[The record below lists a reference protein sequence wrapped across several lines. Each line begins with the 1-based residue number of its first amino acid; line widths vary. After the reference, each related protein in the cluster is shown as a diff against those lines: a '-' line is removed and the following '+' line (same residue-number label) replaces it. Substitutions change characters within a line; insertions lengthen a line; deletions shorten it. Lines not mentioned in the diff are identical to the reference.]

1 MWFRWLAGAV
11 VVLGLLFMAL
21 FPRTDEA
28 PGEPAPRAPSSRA
41 GTLNTWTAAKHAVP
55 APTGS
60 LRITGEVRDARGP
73 VPGVRV
79 TASRVDAET
88 LSERPCPEALR
99 EAPSSDAR
107 RLTACA
113 GAELEQEVARLVEAR
128 EGEAPVFAETVSAQD
143 GTFAL
148 EGLPAGAFA
157 LWALGEHGAV
167 LRLDVPAG
175 GEAVEL
181 ELEEGIQI
189 SGTVTEALGRAP
201 IPGARV
207 TVVHEAHTR
216 FFDVL
221 ADEQGRFRMGPL
233 PPGRYLE
240 VASAQGWRAGL
251 LRDEVWLD
259 ADVEVA
265 FKLHPMRQFEGV
277 VLTPQGLPA
286 PGLTVNLRALFG
298 GADILTARTD
308 EQGHF
313 TFEEVPAVE
322 HHLWVWNAER
332 TAIGEAA
339 VQEKSPKQT
348 LIRMEPCSFLEGT
361 VRDDQGRPLEG
372 VRLEVNRQHLG
383 NAPIPEALTDEAGH
397 YRLGPLLASAMKLS
411 LTRAHFMNKVESIPH
426 RDGVARTWDFTLA
439 RAVSVEGSVVDTE
452 GRPLAGVEVRL
463 SPVGVT
469 SRLFRDR
476 ASRLDE
482 STVSDEAGR
491 FLLDTEQEGPGRL
504 SASAT
509 DFISTEVDVK
519 VPSTEVRVVLQQGAS
534 VSGTVVDAKGQ
545 PMTDVTLKLWDTT
558 PASGEARSGTV
569 DGQGGFSLRGLKAG
583 HYMLEAWRRTP
594 GMAQST
600 SRPVEL
606 EEHTQAVV
614 ALRFEEGRALEG
626 MTVDTFGQPVPG
638 VQVRAC
644 LPLDDV
650 PPWQL
655 SVETC
660 DPRSGGGVRSGPDG
674 RFVLKHLVAP
684 TYQLVAW
691 KEDQAFAPA
700 RSQGGTADA
709 SSLHVV
715 PGGPEIRLVLERR
728 SRLRARVVS
737 TDGSPLP
744 SSLWVHNDGRKQSSD
759 GVFDVVLRDDSK
771 SVVVSAEGFFDLPR
785 SVMVKP
791 GEDVDLGDLVMTRSR
806 KARFIVRDEA
816 NPGSM
821 AGVPVSV
828 GMSYEGNP
836 IPFKNPVP
844 PPFFGNLD
852 AEGAVDLDGL
862 PFAPIVITVQ
872 LERDQRS
879 QDVALDAYQKVVTV
893 TVPARPR

>member
-1 MWFRWLAGAV
+1 MRFRWLAGAV
-11 VVLGLLFMAL
+11 VVLGLLLMAL
-21 FPRTDEA
+21 FPRTEEA

-41 GTLNTWTAAKHAVP
+41 GALNTWKAAKHAVP
-55 APTGS
+55 TPTGS
-60 LRITGEVRDARGP
+60 LRITGVVRDARGP

-88 LSERPCPEALR
+88 LSERPCPEAFR
-99 EAPSSDAR
+99 EDHASNAL

-113 GAELEQEVARLVEAR
+113 GAGLEQEVARLVEAR

-143 GTFAL
+143 GTFTL
-148 EGLPAGAFA
+148 EGLPSGAFA

-167 LRLDVPAG
+167 LRPDVPAG
-175 GEAVEL
+175 SEAVEL
-181 ELEEGIQI
+181 GLEEGIQI
-189 SGTVTEALGRAP
+189 SGTVTEALGRTP

-221 ADEQGRFRMGPL
+221 ADEQGRFRVGPL

-240 VASAQGWRAGL
+240 VASAQGWRAGV

-265 FKLHPMRQFEGV
+265 LKLHPMRQLEGV

-286 PGLTVNLRALFG
+286 PGLTVNLRALFQ

-308 EQGHF
+308 DRGRF

-332 TAIGEAA
+332 TAFGEAST
-339 VQEKSPKQT
+339 QEEPPEQT

-372 VRLEVNRQHLG
+372 VRLKVNRQTLG
-383 NAPIPEALTDEAGH
+383 DAPIREALTDEAGH
-397 YRLGPLLASAMKLS
+397 YRLGPLLTSALDLF
-411 LTRAHFMNKVESIPH
+411 LTRAHFMNKVESIPR
-426 RDGVARTWDFTLA
+426 RDGVTTTWDFTLA
-439 RAVSVEGSVVDTE
+439 RAMSVEGSVVDTE
-452 GRPLAGVEVRL
+452 GRPLAGVEVGL
-463 SPVGVT
+463 SPDGVT
-469 SRLFRDR
+469 SRFIRDR
-476 ASRLDE
+476 ASQLDE
-482 STVSDEAGR
+482 HTVSDEAGR
-491 FLLDTEQEGPGRL
+491 FLLDTEQEGTGRL
-504 SASAT
+504 FARAT

-534 VSGTVVDAKGQ
+534 VSGIVVDAKGA
-545 PMTDVTLKLWDTT
+545 PMTDVTVKLWDTT
-558 PASGEARSGTV
+558 PGSGKARTGTV

-600 SRPVEL
+600 SLPIEL

-614 ALRFEEGRALEG
+614 ALRFEEGRTLEG
-626 MTVDTFGQPVPG
+626 MTVDTYGQPIPG

-660 DPRSGGGVRSGPDG
+660 DLLSGGGVRSGPDG
-674 RFVLKHLVAP
+674 HFVLKHLVAP

-700 RSQGGTADA
+700 RSRGGTADA

-715 PGGPEIRLVLERR
+715 PGGAEVRLVMERR
-728 SRLRARVVS
+728 SRLKVRVVS
-737 TDGSPLP
+737 ADGRPLP
-744 SSLWVHNDGRKQSSD
+744 SSLWVHNDGREQSSD
-759 GVFDVVLRDDSK
+759 GAFDVVLRDDSK
-771 SVVVSAEGFFDLPR
+771 SVVVSAEGFFDIPR
-785 SVMVKP
+785 SVVAKP
-791 GEDVDLGDLVMTRSR
+791 GEDVDLGILVMTRSR

-816 NPGSM
+816 NPGSL

-828 GMSYEGNP
+828 FTSYDGNP
-836 IPFKNPVP
+836 QPFKGPVP
-844 PPFFGNLD
+844 PPLSGNLD
-852 AEGAVDLDGL
+852 TEGAVDLDGL
-862 PFAPIVITVQ
+862 PFTPIVITVQ

-879 QDVALDAYQKVVTV
+879 LDVALDAYQEVVTV